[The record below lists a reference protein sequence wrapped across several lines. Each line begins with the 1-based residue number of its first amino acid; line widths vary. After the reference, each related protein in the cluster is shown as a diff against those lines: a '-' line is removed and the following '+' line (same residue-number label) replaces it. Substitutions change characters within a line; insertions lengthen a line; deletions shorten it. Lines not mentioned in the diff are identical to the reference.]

1 MNNFFIE
8 LFTFKSELYLR
19 ILFLETIKIRHDFQS
34 SAVKTQVPKV
44 KKIMTRLKFSP
55 SFMKYEEI

>member
-44 KKIMTRLKFSP
+44 KKIYDKV
-55 SFMKYEEI
+55 EV